1 MARSKGDT
9 SPNKTKPNTS
19 IQTTLFS
26 QGSSVSSL
34 QESPFVDPPKRA
46 HALTV
51 GAQEDDSD
59 DERNDANKDGDDVS
73 AGNVLRTSS
82 DIDALRASIWHYP
95 EFITQTTIPY
105 IGRSGEEKVKFG
117 WRCNF
122 CKKEFKERNA
132 TKVICHLAGES
143 GQHIAVCKGAIPEK
157 YLKIIMERNRKRLKK
172 HSTNSRYYNTI
183 F

>member
-1 MARSKGDT
+1 M
-9 SPNKTKPNTS
+9 
-19 IQTTLFS
+19 
-26 QGSSVSSL
+26 
-34 QESPFVDPPKRA
+34 DPPQRA

-73 AGNVLRTSS
+73 AGDVSRTSS

-95 EFITQTTIPY
+95 EFITLTTIPY
-105 IGRSGEEKVKFG
+105 CGRNGEDKVKYG
-117 WRCNF
+117 WKCNY

-132 TKVICHLAGES
+132 TKVICHLAGEA

-157 YLKIIMERNRKRLKK
+157 HLKIIMDRNRMRLKK
-172 HSTNSRYYNTI
+172 NSINT
-183 F
+183 

>member
-34 QESPFVDPPKRA
+34 QESPFVDPPQRA

-59 DERNDANKDGDDVS
+59 DERNAANKDGAAVS
-73 AGNVLRTSS
+73 AGDVSRTSS

-105 IGRSGEEKVKFG
+105 RGRNGEDKVK
-117 WRCNF
+117 
-122 CKKEFKERNA
+122 
-132 TKVICHLAGES
+132 
-143 GQHIAVCKGAIPEK
+143 
-157 YLKIIMERNRKRLKK
+157 
-172 HSTNSRYYNTI
+172 
-183 F
+183 